1 MEWNGGM
8 ENGMEQWMCMN
19 VANLW
24 NLLFQCFYRPLI
36 SQQSLYEQVHCHLPA
51 LFLVWS
57 WYRGQKMELPLLR
70 RLANLR
76 SKGSSI
82 FLKPTLPY
90 MRAMLSILLL
100 KLWGLGVTKDR
111 GAQTKIEAKR
121 LRIEHWFLLSG
132 LSMNTSSNC
141 SLAKP
146 DSCFSCK
153 TTITKNLM
161 MDTLQK
167 IGCFNH
173 RVVTLV
179 AWHIRG

>member
-82 FLKPTLPY
+82 FWSLHYHT
-90 MRAMLSILLL
+90 MLSILLL
-100 KLWGLGVTKDR
+100 KLWGLGVTKNR
-111 GAQTKIEAKR
+111 GVQTKLR
-121 LRIEHWFLLSG
+121 LRIEHWFLLSV